1 MESNHL
7 QISKRIGRC
16 RKAISSWSRE
26 HYVNSQKQITV
37 LKEKFDRAMADH
49 IADDTYISL
58 LNKSLLQAYKAEE
71 DYWKQRS
78 RQTWLALGDRNT
90 AYFHASTKGRR
101 ARNRLT
107 VIEDASGTPL
117 FEDEQIAT
125 VISDYY
131 SHIFTS
137 TNPPAAELVQQALP
151 PCISEELNDII
162 TAPPSIQEIKEAM
175 FSIHPDKGPG
185 PDGFSSSFF

>member
-1 MESNHL
+1 
-7 QISKRIGRC
+7 
-16 RKAISSWSRE
+16 
-26 HYVNSQKQITV
+26 
-37 LKEKFDRAMADH
+37 MADH

-131 SHIFTS
+131 SHIFYWGQS
-137 TNPPAAELVQQALP
+137 GGV
-151 PCISEELNDII
+151 
-162 TAPPSIQEIKEAM
+162 APVHDLWSDDQEIWHNGEYLTDLITDRAVDFIDRCADQPFFCYLPYNAPHYPMHAPQHYLDRFPDLSPDRRIMAAM
-175 FSIHPDKGPG
+175 IAAVEGGNSAGE
-185 PDGFSSSFF
+185 